1 MSLWQLTFLTHLVV
15 ARIFL
20 APLRMHSTDAAHFT
34 YVSLPWSVCAGHS
47 VQGTPPTPVNHAKR
61 LNRSR
66 CRLAWRD
73 CVGSSVCTSVP
84 HDKCDWLIGARRRC
98 CLMSNYCDHLLRK
111 PACFAADEEGM
122 GFSRKM
128 GFDCF
133 IRLRNV
139 EQIGYWHCWHSMH
152 SRVYA
157 TVGRPSVS
165 PSVCSYVRLQ

>member
-1 MSLWQLTFLTHLVV
+1 MRPILHN
-15 ARIFL
+15 
-20 APLRMHSTDAAHFT
+20 
-34 YVSLPWSVCAGHS
+34 VSLPWSACAGHS
-47 VQGTPPTPVNHAKR
+47 VQGRPPTPVNHAKR

-84 HDKCDWLIGARRRC
+84 HDKCDWLIRARRRC
-98 CLMSNYCDHLLRK
+98 CLMSNYCDH
-111 PACFAADEEGM
+111 FASKARVLCSWRRRDWD
-122 GFSRKM
+122 SVKKM